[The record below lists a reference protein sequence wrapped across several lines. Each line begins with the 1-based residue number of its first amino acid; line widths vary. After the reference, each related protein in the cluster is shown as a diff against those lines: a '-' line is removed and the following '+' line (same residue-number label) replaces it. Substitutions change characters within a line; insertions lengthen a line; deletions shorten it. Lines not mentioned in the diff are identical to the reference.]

1 VHTCDHRLS
10 GGSTGCGTYATPVA
24 GIRVVTFEEVCKA
37 GQVKEVEP
45 IVPDADALAIIM
57 CARQDTNDSTINP
70 WLALTTEV
78 EEPT

>member
-1 VHTCDHRLS
+1 MTIDCRVVVP
-10 GGSTGCGTYATPVA
+10 AVVPTPVA

-57 CARQDTNDSTINP
+57 CARQDTNDSTISP
-70 WLALTTEV
+70 
-78 EEPT
+78 